1 MKDIKF
7 LTSKELKDS
16 RSFFELRLP
25 KVFDWFLWGMLALII
40 AGSLWATFGQMDVVV
55 RGAALLQP
63 KQNVSEIVSALTGQV
78 ASKRFMN
85 GQKIKRGDIL
95 WTLDNREYKVDRSVT
110 LQQLERDRKQ
120 LNDLVM
126 VGNVLLYPETVLPES
141 AKDARRMA
149 ELILTEDQRLELL
162 VKQAQRVLDQ
172 QLLLPEASRTRSKVQ
187 DLETSLQ
194 IAKIEWDSYR
204 KSKIQINYES
214 INSLLGSIEG
224 LERHLAELD
233 QEILSSE
240 VRSPLDG
247 WVEEITKFN
256 VGDTIVAGMTL
267 VRVVPE
273 NARDIKAVIT
283 VSSDDIA
290 EIREGM
296 KFRLIFPKLPS
307 SEFGQL
313 LGTIDIVPEDAWLI
327 NGSSRVFQLEGTL
340 TRLWLEN
347 SRGLRV
353 DLKSG
358 MSADAR
364 IVIKQKPIWRFILE
378 KLDFLE

>member
-1 MKDIKF
+1 MKDIFF
-7 LTSKELKDS
+7 LTPKELKES

-25 KVFDWFLWGMLALII
+25 KAFDWFLWGMLALLI
-40 AGSLWATFGQMDVVV
+40 AGSLWAAFGQMDVIV

-78 ASKRFMN
+78 TSKRFVN

-110 LQQLERDRKQ
+110 LQQLERDRKH
-120 LNDLVM
+120 LDDLIM
-126 VGNVLLYPETVLPES
+126 VGNVLSYPETVLPES

-149 ELILTEDQRLELL
+149 EIILTEDRRLELL

-172 QLLLPEASRTRSKVQ
+172 QMLLPESSRTRTKVQ

-214 INSLLGSIEG
+214 INSLLGSVEG

-273 NARDIKAVIT
+273 NARDIKTVIT

-296 KFRLIFPKLPS
+296 EFRLIFPKLPS

-313 LGTIDIVPEDAWLI
+313 HGTIDIVPEDAWSI
-327 NGSSRVFQLEGTL
+327 NGSSRVFQLEGIL
-340 TRLWLEN
+340 SRLWVEN
-347 SRGLRV
+347 SRGLRI